1 MGPGAL
7 EVEGS
12 QSWGCSL
19 LLLSLQRGLWLQAT
33 RATEPAL
40 GPDYSKRDRNSFADG
55 SGDQPAALPVS
66 ATLGLSSWK
75 IFISGLCGTGPG
87 DCGEVEGKGEHCS
100 MEVCAGTLA
109 MGELGPGIVGAQ
121 PILENRRGEHWHWSQ
136 PSPEPASRTH
146 QVPSPDDT
154 M

>member
-1 MGPGAL
+1 MGLFSPPAVPA
-7 EVEGS
+7 ESFVAPS
-12 QSWGCSL
+12 H
-19 LLLSLQRGLWLQAT
+19 T
-33 RATEPAL
+33 ATEPAL
-40 GPDYSKRDRNSFADG
+40 GTDYSRRDRNSLDDG

-100 MEVCAGTLA
+100 MAVCAGTLA

-121 PILENRRGEHWHWSQ
+121 PVLENRRGHWHWSQ
-136 PSPEPASRTH
+136 PNPGSASRPTSC
-146 QVPSPDDT
+146 QALTTPCRADREMGT
-154 M
+154 